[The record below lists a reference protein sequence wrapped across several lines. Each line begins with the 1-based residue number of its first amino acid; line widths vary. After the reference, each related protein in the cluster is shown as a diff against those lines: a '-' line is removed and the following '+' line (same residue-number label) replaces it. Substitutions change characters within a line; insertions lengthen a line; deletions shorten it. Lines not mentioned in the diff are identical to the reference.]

1 MRNATSPPRLIPRCC
16 RLVQLIRRNDE
27 LALLYEKIRI
37 QESSLEKG
45 AQHYRMRVK
54 EVDMLR
60 QQIIDVQKE
69 ITGLGGSVAAMHT
82 LRNEVYQLQRE
93 LLQERTKVRTEA
105 IVISKACGVCH
116 PHPPKRPH

>member
-1 MRNATSPPRLIPRCC
+1 
-16 RLVQLIRRNDE
+16 
-27 LALLYEKIRI
+27 LLYEKIRI